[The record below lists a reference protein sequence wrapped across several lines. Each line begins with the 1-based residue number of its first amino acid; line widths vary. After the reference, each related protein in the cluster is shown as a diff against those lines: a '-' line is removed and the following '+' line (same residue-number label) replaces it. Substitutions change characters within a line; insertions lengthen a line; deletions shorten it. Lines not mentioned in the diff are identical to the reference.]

1 MHSLTSLASSGNT
14 HYNPTIES
22 TQQHTGRQMKKT
34 TRIKV
39 KKTTSAF
46 LRQCHVWRHPD
57 CHRPVSRFG
66 KLTSRVNTS
75 TGGALFQRTPKGQWC
90 FCLENKGISRGM
102 QQINGADTEI
112 SPSSSSP
119 PPSYLDKWELLS
131 AAWRRWE
138 IWREYARNTSPRF
151 LLIRWGQHPSFE
163 KRFQFAFYQ
172 NDTYA
177 SAYHPLKYE
186 LIDRQN

>member
-1 MHSLTSLASSGNT
+1 
-14 HYNPTIES
+14 
-22 TQQHTGRQMKKT
+22 
-34 TRIKV
+34 
-39 KKTTSAF
+39 
-46 LRQCHVWRHPD
+46 
-57 CHRPVSRFG
+57 
-66 KLTSRVNTS
+66 
-75 TGGALFQRTPKGQWC
+75 
-90 FCLENKGISRGM
+90 M

-112 SPSSSSP
+112 SPSSSFP

-138 IWREYARNTSPRF
+138 IWREYAQNTWPRF

-177 SAYHPLKYE
+177 SADRSLKYE
-186 LIDRQN
+186 LIDRLNKKKNKKHIGQKCFRNSTKMKRGNLLPLKNQTGQKLVRTRVMYVIKNVRNKALTTSKFFEIIFPSWGLIPRWRIEINRLPNDSSNTLPTHNTAPQSY